1 MNRYRHLRS
10 LLMSILLAA
19 MLIGAGAPAVH
30 AQCRYRDPDLT
41 THNGEPTDPE
51 EALAVL
57 TAAGADTEFDTTVP
71 EDQEEADSWFAALL
85 DLLRQLG
92 LLGDPEESGS

>member
-1 MNRYRHLRS
+1 VLVV
-10 LLMSILLAA
+10 AV
-19 MLIGAGAPAVH
+19 GAPSAD
-30 AQCRYRDPDLT
+30 AQCRYRDPDVT

-51 EALAVL
+51 EALSVL
-57 TAAGADTEFDTTVP
+57 SAADVDTQFDTTIP
-71 EDQEEADSWFAALL
+71 ENAEEADSWFAALL